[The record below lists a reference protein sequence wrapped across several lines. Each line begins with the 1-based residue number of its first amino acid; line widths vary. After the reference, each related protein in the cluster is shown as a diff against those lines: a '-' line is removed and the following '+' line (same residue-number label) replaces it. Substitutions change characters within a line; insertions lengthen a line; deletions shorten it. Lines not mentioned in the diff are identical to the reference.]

1 MSYCSKCGNK
11 VEENMAFCSKCGA
24 PLKLGTATAVPIQ
37 TQRIEKAE
45 KQEKTEKDEPEKT
58 EKQEKGEH
66 GFFGWLIG
74 GLILIATGLLATLQL
89 AKIIPKGTMI
99 PTLFLIIGSI
109 VIISALYF
117 VNLARKRTPKP

>member
-24 PLKLGTATAVPIQ
+24 PLKLRDTTAVPIL

-45 KQEKTEKDEPEKT
+45 KQEK
-58 EKQEKGEH
+58 GEC
-66 GFFGWLIG
+66 GFLGWLIG
-74 GLILIATGLLATLQL
+74 GLILITIGLLATLQF
-89 AKIIPKGTMI
+89 AKIIPTGTMI
-99 PTLFLIIGSI
+99 PSVLLIIGII

-117 VNLARKRTPKP
+117 VILARKRAPTP